1 MGLRRYIPLRPEN
14 EPSTPPVFCGSHK
27 QHPAHA
33 WDEMPQEFVYRPL
46 AGEVQPE
53 TEITFVRH
61 WCRGYGLLA
70 GHL

>member
-1 MGLRRYIPLRPEN
+1 MRRYIPLRPEH
-14 EPSTPPVFCGSHK
+14 EPPTPPVFCGNHN

-33 WDEMPQEFVYRPL
+33 WDEVLEEFVFVYTL
-46 AGEVQPE
+46 AVQPE
-53 TEITFVRH
+53 TELAFVRH